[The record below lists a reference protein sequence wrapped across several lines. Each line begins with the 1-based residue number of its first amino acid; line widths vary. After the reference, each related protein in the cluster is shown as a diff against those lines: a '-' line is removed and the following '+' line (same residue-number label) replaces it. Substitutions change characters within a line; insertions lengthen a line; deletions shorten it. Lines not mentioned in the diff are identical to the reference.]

1 MGSGRHR
8 MEQRQ
13 IVKRQP
19 MADFFV
25 DGGSAGVHYCL
36 CNIRVCNR
44 VSPVMDVFG
53 IISAGLLNCLHVS
66 GVRDIPGA

>member
-1 MGSGRHR
+1 
-8 MEQRQ
+8 
-13 IVKRQP
+13 